1 LQGRHVELT
10 YEEMLRYD
18 RQLPLFGVE
27 GQKKLRNLRVLIAGV
42 GGLGSFEALYLAQ
55 LGVGKLVLVDYDVI
69 DESNLNRQPLY
80 WVNDVGK
87 PKPMPAVEKLKSIN
101 PNVEI
106 EAIHARI
113 DRDLAAKLMER
124 VDIVIDGL
132 DNWQTRF
139 IIDEAAYKAGKPYI
153 HAGTYGLQGQVI
165 VIVPGETSCLRC
177 LLPPRLR
184 EPEKVIAVS
193 PMVGMVAAIAVLEL
207 VKLVTGVGRANKGSM
222 IVVDGYNMEVQVIP
236 LVPRKGCRCS

>member
-1 LQGRHVELT
+1 
-10 YEEMLRYD
+10 
-18 RQLPLFGVE
+18 
-27 GQKKLRNLRVLIAGV
+27 
-42 GGLGSFEALYLAQ
+42 
-55 LGVGKLVLVDYDVI
+55 
-69 DESNLNRQPLY
+69 
-80 WVNDVGK
+80 
-87 PKPMPAVEKLKSIN
+87 
-101 PNVEI
+101 
-106 EAIHARI
+106 
-113 DRDLAAKLMER
+113 MER